1 MSILTQGT
9 QVFALVPP
17 LSGTG
22 PSTVMEVECAT
33 AFNPGG
39 SPKEQIEDT
48 CLSSKDRTY
57 KPGLRTPGQASL
69 TINADPNNESHLRL
83 HQLSE
88 ADGDNTLK
96 WAVGWSDGT
105 DAPTSVASGSLDH
118 IQVTS
123 GGTGYTSAPTVSIT
137 GGGGSG
143 AAATAVLDGDEVV
156 AINITS
162 PGTGYT
168 SVPTVTLS
176 GDGTGATAT
185 ATINLDEDFV
195 LPPTRTWFVF
205 EGYVADFPFDFA
217 ANSVVSTAVS
227 IQRSGGS
234 AWLKKT
240 A

>member
-1 MSILTQGT
+1 M
-9 QVFALVPP
+9 
-17 LSGTG
+17 
-22 PSTVMEVECAT
+22 
-33 AFNPGG
+33 
-39 SPKEQIEDT
+39 
-48 CLSSKDRTY
+48 
-57 KPGLRTPGQASL
+57 
-69 TINADPNNESHLRL
+69 
-83 HQLSE
+83 
-88 ADGDNTLK
+88 
-96 WAVGWSDGT
+96 
-105 DAPTSVASGSLDH
+105 
-118 IQVTS
+118 
-123 GGTGYTSAPTVSIT
+123 
-137 GGGGSG
+137 
-143 AAATAVLDGDEVV
+143 

>member
-9 QVFALVPP
+9 QVYALMPP

-39 SPKEQIEDT
+39 APKEQIEDT

-96 WAVGWSDGT
+96 FAVGWSDGT
-105 DAPTSVASGSLDH
+105 DAPTSVASGSLDQ

-123 GGTGYTSAPTVSIT
+123 GGTGYTSPPTVSIT

-205 EGYVADFPFDFA
+205 QGYVADFPFDFA